1 MIFLLAG
8 HHLRDSGAVAN
19 GRSESKETISLR
31 NLIKSFIPT
40 KIVVDDDHDN
50 LATVLQKIQTG
61 NGSVVLDL
69 HFNAAVSSSA
79 TGIEVLVGDDADKHG
94 IDFAVELHDTAS
106 KILGIKGRGVK
117 RESSSHR
124 GRLGIMREHGQVA
137 LLEVCFISNSADM
150 QAYDRN
156 KDRLAQAIA
165 GILLR
170 RDALI

>member
-1 MIFLLAG
+1 M
-8 HHLRDSGAVAN
+8 
-19 GRSESKETISLR
+19 
-31 NLIKSFIPT
+31 
-40 KIVVDDDHDN
+40 DDDSDS
-50 LATVLQKIQTG
+50 LATVLRKIQTG

-69 HFNAAVSSSA
+69 HFNAAASSSA
-79 TGIEVLVGDDADKHG
+79 TGVEVLIGDDADKHD
-94 IDFAVELHDTAS
+94 IEFAVELHDTAS
-106 KILGIKGRGVK
+106 KILGISGRGVK